1 MSRRVVEWIPAGLLC
16 AAALFEGALAEDVK
30 EPGEAKPA
38 APVARVGPDDK
49 TDQPELAPVDAAGW
63 SRLGEERMLHYRNT
77 LDLRSVSEA
86 REAFEKAAE
95 LDPDS
100 ADALVGLAWAANTA
114 HVFDEGIRWA
124 RMALEKDA
132 ENDQAE
138 ALLGDA
144 AVELGRYDEAF
155 EHYQRALDLRP
166 GLSSYSRASH
176 LLFLT
181 GDTRR
186 AIWMMQK
193 AIDAGDPAGEE
204 TAWCRAQWAGMLF
217 ESGGLL
223 PAAQAAESGLKQNPA
238 HPQLLIAMAR
248 IRLAQGRAAEAEACY
263 RKALETAETHEALAG
278 LGDLLW
284 VTGRR
289 EAAEEIYRRLI
300 AFHGEDPG
308 RALSPVHGQG
318 GAHGQLA
325 RFYADHDRNAE
336 EALDMAQRDY
346 DAFPNVRAADTLA
359 WCLYRNG
366 RFQDALRLIRRALSQ
381 GTQDAGMHY
390 HAGLIQIAQGNP
402 LEGKKHLY
410 QALNLNPHFD
420 PIHAPLAAA
429 LLGKSHSERDP
440 GDPETEDGE

>member
-1 MSRRVVEWIPAGLLC
+1 STPA
-16 AAALFEGALAEDVK
+16 
-30 EPGEAKPA
+30 
-38 APVARVGPDDK
+38 
-49 TDQPELAPVDAAGW
+49 DAAGW
-63 SRLGEERMLHYRNT
+63 SRLGEERMLRYRQT
-77 LDLRSVSEA
+77 LDVRYVSEA
-86 REAFEKAAE
+86 REAFEKAAG

-114 HVFDEGIRWA
+114 HVFGEGIRWA
-124 RMALEKDA
+124 RMALEKDPD
-132 ENDQAE
+132 NDRAE

-193 AIDAGDPAGEE
+193 AIEAGDPAGEE
-204 TAWCRAQWAGMLF
+204 TAWCRAQWAEMLF
-217 ESGGLL
+217 ETGALL
-223 PAAQAAESGLKQNPA
+223 PAAAAAEAGLMLNPE
-238 HPQLLIAMAR
+238 HPSLLMTMGR
-248 IRLAQGRAAEAEACY
+248 IRLAQGRAEEAEACY
-263 RKALETAETHEALAG
+263 RKALDAGETHEALAG

-284 VTGRR
+284 ATGRR
-289 EAAEEIYRRLI
+289 ETAEEVYQRLI
-300 AFHGEDPG
+300 AFHGAEPG
-308 RALSPVHGQG
+308 SAKGPVHGPAG
-318 GAHGQLA
+318 EHGQLA
-325 RFYADHDRNAE
+325 RFYADHDRNPE
-336 EALDMAQRDY
+336 DALDMAQPDY

-390 HAGLIQIAQGNP
+390 HAGLIQIALGNVA
-402 LEGKKHLY
+402 EGKKHLY

-420 PIHAPLAAA
+420 PIHAPLAVA
-429 LLGKSHSERDP
+429 LLGKAVSELSP
-440 GDPETEDGE
+440 GESGKEAAE